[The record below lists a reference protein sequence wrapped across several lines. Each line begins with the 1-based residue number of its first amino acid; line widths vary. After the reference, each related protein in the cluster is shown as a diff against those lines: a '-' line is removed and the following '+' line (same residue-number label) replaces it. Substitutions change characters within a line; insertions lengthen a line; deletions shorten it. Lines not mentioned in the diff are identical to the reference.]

1 MVAYNWEMLHTI
13 ENPDSADA
21 HLSSNSDIL
30 NEHRLCELTASMSSP
45 EQQGPYLCHAS
56 TS

>member
-1 MVAYNWEMLHTI
+1 MVAYIWEMLHTI

-21 HLSSNSDIL
+21 HLSSNSDIP